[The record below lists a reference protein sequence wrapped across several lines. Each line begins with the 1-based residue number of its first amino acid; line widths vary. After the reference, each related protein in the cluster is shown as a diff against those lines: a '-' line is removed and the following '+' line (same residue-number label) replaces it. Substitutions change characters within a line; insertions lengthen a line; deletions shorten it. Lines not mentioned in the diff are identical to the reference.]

1 MKLFCGKINLKDFI
15 TLEIE
20 SIRAINT
27 LKKSS
32 TPKIQ
37 KIQLMKQYFKDYKS
51 KMAKEEEI
59 VNEVPVN
66 FESQNPEV
74 SKGVFYKK
82 KIEKDQAAVSDAF
95 LFNFNENTNDNAQH
109 VIEKLEKL

>member
-1 MKLFCGKINLKDFI
+1 MII
-15 TLEIE
+15 LEIE

-27 LKKSS
+27 LKKST

-51 KMAKEEEI
+51 KMAKEEETS
-59 VNEVPVN
+59 ESQVN
-66 FESQNPEV
+66 FERQDPEV

-82 KIEKDQAAVSDAF
+82 KIEKEPQESGGSSF
-95 LFNFNENTNDNAQH
+95 LFNFNGEKLDDN
-109 VIEKLEKL
+109 VKDVIDKIEKL